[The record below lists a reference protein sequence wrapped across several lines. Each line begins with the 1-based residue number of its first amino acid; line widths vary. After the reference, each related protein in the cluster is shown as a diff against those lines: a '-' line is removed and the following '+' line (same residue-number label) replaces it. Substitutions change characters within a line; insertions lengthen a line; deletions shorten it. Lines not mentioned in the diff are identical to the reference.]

1 MKDIARDSTYLCDVN
16 DGSVGRPDKH
26 RSVVIDV
33 YDCNDQVCGAP
44 QRRTPLIRRHNS
56 QVESF
61 RRLEQTAR
69 AHQPRIG
76 IQGERF

>member
-1 MKDIARDSTYLCDVN
+1 METLRDSTYLCDVN
-16 DGSVGRPDKH
+16 DGSVGGPYKH

-33 YDCNDQVCGAP
+33 YDGNDQICSSP
-44 QRRTPLIRRHNS
+44 QRRTPLICSYNC

-69 AHQPRIG
+69 AHQPSIG
-76 IQGERF
+76 IQDEGF